1 MSAELTM
8 VLAIS
13 SKKRVV
19 GVLSRSPAC
28 SNHPPVTWAFQGHGQ
43 MVSGEATKGQR
54 EGEAATIPPG
64 TNTPSYLERH
74 LVSMCRTSTSA
85 AQNTVTPL

>member
-8 VLAIS
+8 VLATS
-13 SKKRVV
+13 GKKRVV
-19 GVLSRSPAC
+19 GVLSRSPTC
-28 SNHPPVTWAFQGHGQ
+28 SNRSPVTWACQGHGQ

-54 EGEAATIPPG
+54 EREAARIPPG

-74 LVSMCRTSTSA
+74 LVSMCSMSTSA